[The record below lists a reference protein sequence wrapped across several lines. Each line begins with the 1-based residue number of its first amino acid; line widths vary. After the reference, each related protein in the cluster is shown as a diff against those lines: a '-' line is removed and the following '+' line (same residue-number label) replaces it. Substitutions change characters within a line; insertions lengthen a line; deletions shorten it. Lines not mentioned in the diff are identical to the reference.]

1 MSKRKFINL
10 YVKEEINSD
19 LFLIHNKG
27 RIPINSSI
35 IKDLSPFNSFIIS
48 QIEEKIKINSF
59 VSVFSFSFDKSIK
72 ESFIKF

>member
-35 IKDLSPFNSFIIS
+35 INDLSPFNNFII
-48 QIEEKIKINSF
+48 
-59 VSVFSFSFDKSIK
+59 
-72 ESFIKF
+72 